1 MRILIPLLTRA
12 RITFNDLS
20 IADEKSQS
28 IPNMYRRLEWNKIY
42 YAHVLHLNEKLPK
55 SVDVTSVTSGNSL
68 HVAWFSKNAWISGEN
83 LNETFTFVSLTAYG
97 AWNDDMQL
105 MVTIHRN
112 SALIYTYTT
121 TYSF

>member
-28 IPNMYRRLEWNKIY
+28 IPNMYR
-42 YAHVLHLNEKLPK
+42 
-55 SVDVTSVTSGNSL
+55 
-68 HVAWFSKNAWISGEN
+68 SGEN
-83 LNETFTFVSLTAYG
+83 LNETFTFASLTAYG

-105 MVTIHRN
+105 MITIHRN